1 MKKVNEVFFGEHGLT
16 STSANHM
23 ANIAQEKIV
32 SNEAKL
38 KNLNFVT
45 TTVDIV
51 GSPENSGK
59 VINKGYDETRL
70 SEVQGLLS
78 EIADMN
84 AFCAWIREAIK
95 AKETELNDATTKSY
109 EDWLK
114 ENGLENDRPEFVGD
128 ATNDDV
134 MAEMT
139 VKKRNEY
146 FHLEA
151 TAATIG
157 KYIHKDG
164 IYSKARE
171 ELHTR
176 LMKPYS
182 TEGTGEQMLIYAH
195 TPSIDQKRV
204 DDLFFDLQKWH
215 RSNEQQLN
223 RIKYNIRR
231 KVAQLNLERS
241 QEYRG
246 KMEEYTIKY
255 RELNAKFKEWK
266 IKECKRIS
274 QLKIVIPM
282 ELQPIYDE
290 LCELEK

>member
-1 MKKVNEVFFGEHGLT
+1 MT
-16 STSANHM
+16 
-23 ANIAQEKIV
+23 
-32 SNEAKL
+32 
-38 KNLNFVT
+38 
-45 TTVDIV
+45 
-51 GSPENSGK
+51 
-59 VINKGYDETRL
+59 
-70 SEVQGLLS
+70 
-78 EIADMN
+78 
-84 AFCAWIREAIK
+84 IK
-95 AKETELNDATTKSY
+95 E
-109 EDWLK
+109 
-114 ENGLENDRPEFVGD
+114 
-128 ATNDDV
+128 
-134 MAEMT
+134 
-139 VKKRNEY
+139 RNEY

-195 TPSIDQKRV
+195 TPSIDQQRV

-246 KMEEYTIKY
+246 RSSTWSLALPSPGFRTRKY
-255 RELNAKFKEWK
+255 GNTVRNRCAGAVSDFRFL
-266 IKECKRIS
+266 
-274 QLKIVIPM
+274 
-282 ELQPIYDE
+282 
-290 LCELEK
+290 

>member
-1 MKKVNEVFFGEHGLT
+1 MFFGEHGLT

-59 VINKGYDETRL
+59 V
-70 SEVQGLLS
+70 
-78 EIADMN
+78 
-84 AFCAWIREAIK
+84 
-95 AKETELNDATTKSY
+95 
-109 EDWLK
+109 
-114 ENGLENDRPEFVGD
+114 
-128 ATNDDV
+128 
-134 MAEMT
+134 
-139 VKKRNEY
+139 
-146 FHLEA
+146 
-151 TAATIG
+151 
-157 KYIHKDG
+157 IHKDG

-282 ELQPIYDE
+282 ELQPICDE

>member
-1 MKKVNEVFFGEHGLT
+1 M
-16 STSANHM
+16 M
-23 ANIAQEKIV
+23 RR
-32 SNEAKL
+32 
-38 KNLNFVT
+38 
-45 TTVDIV
+45 
-51 GSPENSGK
+51 GS
-59 VINKGYDETRL
+59 VR
-70 SEVQGLLS
+70 
-78 EIADMN
+78 
-84 AFCAWIREAIK
+84 C
-95 AKETELNDATTKSY
+95 
-109 EDWLK
+109 
-114 ENGLENDRPEFVGD
+114 
-128 ATNDDV
+128 
-134 MAEMT
+134 
-139 VKKRNEY
+139 
-146 FHLEA
+146 
-151 TAATIG
+151 
-157 KYIHKDG
+157 
-164 IYSKARE
+164 E

-195 TPSIDQKRV
+195 APSIDQQRV
-204 DDLFFDLQKWH
+204 DYLFFDLQKWH

-266 IKECKRIS
+266 IKECERIS

-282 ELQPIYDE
+282 ELQPIYDA

>member
-16 STSANHM
+16 STSANHL

-70 SEVQGLLS
+70 DEVRGRLS

-84 AFCAWIREAIK
+84 AFCAWIREAIR
-95 AKETELNDATTKSY
+95 AKETELNDVTTKSY
-109 EDWLK
+109 DDWLR
-114 ENGLENDRPEFVGD
+114 ENILENDRPEFVGD

-139 VKKRNEY
+139 VKELNEY

-157 KYIHKDG
+157 KYIHKDYLVLPMDSG
-164 IYSKARE
+164 SIDH
-171 ELHTR
+171 LHIAPTHTFTLQHPIEKESLDYLRNR
-176 LMKPYS
+176 L
-182 TEGTGEQMLIYAH
+182 LIYQGREDEADMRCICEIEGH
-195 TPSIDQKRV
+195 QYLYNYVGIPPSKRICSHCH
-204 DDLFFDLQKWH
+204 QKWRADYSGDLIH
-215 RSNEQQLN
+215 GEIWHEVDAFEGDERTDEEI
-223 RIKYNIRR
+223 IKDW
-231 KVAQLNLERS
+231 
-241 QEYRG
+241 G
-246 KMEEYTIKY
+246 GH
-255 RELNAKFKEWK
+255 
-266 IKECKRIS
+266 
-274 QLKIVIPM
+274 
-282 ELQPIYDE
+282 
-290 LCELEK
+290 